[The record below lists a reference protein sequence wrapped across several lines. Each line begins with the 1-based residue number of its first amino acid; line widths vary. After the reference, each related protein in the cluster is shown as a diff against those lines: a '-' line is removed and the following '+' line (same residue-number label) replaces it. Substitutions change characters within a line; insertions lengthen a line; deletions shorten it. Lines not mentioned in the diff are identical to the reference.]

1 MVNKVTVPQSALD
14 AIDSSKG
21 SKALFYMVAVV
32 AVGAFADFYAFVSYN
47 AASTGI
53 IKNFHIS
60 GVLFSETVL
69 AFSIGAVIGAIAWGY
84 ITDIFG
90 RRRALVIDL
99 IMMIVFIVGQ
109 AFSKNFTELFVFRL
123 LVGLAIGGDFP
134 ASISLLTEFS
144 PKAKRG
150 SLISLFWIFLP
161 FGGFVAWLMG
171 YGLYLSLGFSLL
183 EYKVLILT
191 GIIPPLVGLVVRL
204 KVPESPRW
212 LLRNG
217 KINEAVEIVR
227 KNIDPNFTIDISS
240 YQNMPAEAKNIKKS
254 RVIIPLILLISIAA
268 FLTNLL
274 AGSEVGVSS
283 IIYSA
288 FGIVGVKTDL
298 YTAITVNL
306 AFMIGATITYF
317 VIQRLGRFK
326 TALIGGIISVIFD
339 VSILGV
345 TKYPDALLA
354 FILITNISINM
365 FIPVVTV
372 WSSEIFETSLRGKS
386 IGFQAVGNRLS
397 TGVGSYITA
406 SLLSVGALSAVFT
419 VYPALILVAIILG
432 YIVYRMK
439 GDLTNKTLYEA
450 SRT

>member
-14 AIDSSKG
+14 TIDNSKG
-21 SKALFYMVAVV
+21 SKALFYMIAVV

-47 AASTGI
+47 AAATGI

-84 ITDIFG
+84 FTDIFG

-99 IMMIVFIVGQ
+99 IMMIVFIIGQ
-109 AFSKNFTELFVFRL
+109 AFSTNFTELFVFRL

-134 ASISLLTEFS
+134 AAISLLTEFS

-171 YGLYLSLGFSLL
+171 YGLYLSLGYSLL
-183 EYKVLILT
+183 EYKILILT
-191 GIIPPLVGLVVRL
+191 GIIPPIVGLVVRL

-217 KINEAVEIVR
+217 RINEAVEIVR

-240 YQNMPAEAKNIKKS
+240 FQNRPPEAGNIKKS
-254 RVIIPLILLISIAA
+254 KVIIPLILLISIAA

-288 FGIVGVKTDL
+288 FGIAGVKTDL
-298 YTAITVNL
+298 YTAVTVNL

-317 VIQRLGRFK
+317 VIERLGRFK
-326 TALIGGIISVIFD
+326 TALIGGIISVVFD

-345 TKYPDALLA
+345 TKNPDALLA

-406 SLLSVGALSAVFT
+406 SLISVGALSAVFT
-419 VYPALILVAIILG
+419 VYPALIVVAIILG

-439 GDLTNKTLYEA
+439 GDLTKKTLYEA

>member
-1 MVNKVTVPQSALD
+1 MVNEVIVPQSALD
-14 AIDSSKG
+14 TIDNSKG
-21 SKALFYMVAVV
+21 SKALKYMIAVV

-47 AASTGI
+47 AAAVGI
-53 IKNFHIS
+53 IKNFHIT

-99 IMMIVFIVGQ
+99 IMMIVFIIGQ
-109 AFSKNFTELFVFRL
+109 TFSNNFYELFIFRL

-134 ASISLLTEFS
+134 AAISLLTEFA
-144 PKAKRG
+144 PKSKRG
-150 SLISLFWIFLP
+150 SLISLFWVFLP

-171 YGLYLSLGFSLL
+171 YGLYLSLGYSLL
-183 EYKVLILT
+183 EYKVLIIT
-191 GIIPPLVGLVVRL
+191 GIVPPIVGLIVRL

-212 LLRNG
+212 LLRRG
-217 KINEAVEIVR
+217 RVDEAVDIVR
-227 KNIDPNFTIDISS
+227 KNVDPNFSIDVKKFSER
-240 YQNMPAEAKNIKKS
+240 PAEVGRIKKGK
-254 RVIIPLILLISIAA
+254 VIIPLILLISAAA

-283 IIYSA
+283 IIYGA
-288 FGIVGVKTDL
+288 FGIVGAKTDL
-298 YTAITVNL
+298 YSAITINL
-306 AFMIGATITYF
+306 AFMIGASITYL
-317 VIQRLGRFK
+317 VIERIGRFR
-326 TALIGGIISVIFD
+326 TALIGAIISVVFD

-345 TKYPDALLA
+345 TKFPDVLLA

-406 SLLSVGALSAVFT
+406 YLLSVGALTAVFT
-419 VYPALILVAIILG
+419 VYPGLIVLAIVMG
-432 YIVYRMK
+432 YVVYRMK
-439 GDLTNKTLYEA
+439 GDLSRKTLYEA

>member
-1 MVNKVTVPQSALD
+1 MVSEVIVPQSALD
-14 AIDSSKG
+14 EIDSSKG
-21 SKALFYMVAVV
+21 SKALTYMIIVV

-47 AASTGI
+47 AAAAGI
-53 IKNFHIS
+53 IKNFHIT

-69 AFSIGAVIGAIAWGY
+69 AFSIGAVIGAIIWGY
-84 ITDIFG
+84 FTDMFG

-99 IMMIVFIVGQ
+99 IIMIIFIIGQ
-109 AFSKNFTELFVFRL
+109 TFSTNFLELFVFRL

-134 ASISLLTEFS
+134 ASISLLTEFA

-161 FGGFVAWLMG
+161 FGGFVAWIAG
-171 YGLYLSLGFSLL
+171 YGLYLSLGYTIL
-183 EYKVLILT
+183 EYRILIIT
-191 GIIPPLVGLVVRL
+191 GIIPPIIGLIVRL
-204 KVPESPRW
+204 RVPESPRW
-212 LLRNG
+212 LLRRG
-217 KINEAVEIVR
+217 RVNEAVEIVR
-227 KNIDPNFTIDISS
+227 KTIDPNFSIDLAS
-240 YQNMPAEAKNIKKS
+240 YQNKTPDTRTIKKS
-254 RVIIPLILLISIAA
+254 KVIIPLILLISVAA

-283 IIYSA
+283 IIDSA
-288 FGIVGVKTDL
+288 FGIVGAKTDL
-298 YTAITVNL
+298 YSAITVNL

-317 VIQRLGRFK
+317 VVDRIGRFK
-326 TALIGGIISVIFD
+326 TALIGAIISVVFD

-345 TKYPDALLA
+345 IKYPDAILA

-365 FIPVVTV
+365 FIPVITIL
-372 WSSEIFETSLRGKS
+372 SSEIFETSLRGKS

-397 TGVGSYITA
+397 TGLGSYITA

-419 VYPALILVAIILG
+419 VYPALIVVAIILA
-432 YIVYRMK
+432 YIVYRIK

>member
-1 MVNKVTVPQSALD
+1 MVNEVIVPQSALD
-14 AIDSSKG
+14 TIDNSKG
-21 SKALFYMVAVV
+21 SKALYYMIAVV

-47 AASTGI
+47 AAATAI

-69 AFSIGAVIGAIAWGY
+69 AFSIGAVIGAVVWGY
-84 ITDIFG
+84 FTDIFG

-99 IMMIVFIVGQ
+99 IMMIIFIIGQ
-109 AFSKNFTELFVFRL
+109 AFSSNFTELFAFRL

-134 ASISLLTEFS
+134 AAISLLTEFS

-150 SLISLFWIFLP
+150 GLISLFWIFLP

-183 EYKVLILT
+183 EYKVLIIT
-191 GIIPPLVGLVVRL
+191 GIIPPIIGLIVRL

-212 LLRNG
+212 LLRRG
-217 KINEAVEIVR
+217 KVNEAVEIVR
-227 KNIDPNFTIDISS
+227 RNIDPNFSIDLSS
-240 YQNMPAEAKNIKKS
+240 FQNRPPEVKNIKKS
-254 RVIIPLILLISIAA
+254 KVIIPLILLISIAA

-298 YTAITVNL
+298 YSAVTINL

-317 VIQRLGRFK
+317 VIERIGRFK
-326 TALIGGIISVIFD
+326 TALIGAIISVIFD

-406 SLLSVGALSAVFT
+406 SLLSVGALGAVFT
-419 VYPALILVAIILG
+419 VYPALIVVAIILG